1 MSTALLIIDMQN
13 DYFPGGAMALDD
25 IEKAAANT
33 QTLLHTFRY
42 RQAPV
47 IHVQHCSLRPGATFF
62 LPDTSGMKIHQ
73 SVAPAPG
80 EPVVQKNFPSS
91 FQQTSLAEIL
101 RDLSVHR
108 LIICG
113 AMTHMCI
120 DSTVRAAFELGFAC
134 TVATDGCATRAIP
147 GPDGN
152 LIPARQI
159 QDAFLAALGAV
170 FAQTK
175 TTSDIIANL

>member
-1 MSTALLIIDMQN
+1 MQN
-13 DYFPGGAMALDD
+13 DYFPGGSMALDN

-33 QTLLHTFRY
+33 QSLLKAFRK
-42 RQAPV
+42 RQTPV

-62 LPDTSGMKIHQ
+62 LPNTDGMKIHP

-80 EPVVQKNFPSS
+80 EPVVQKNFPNS
-91 FQQTSLAEIL
+91 FQQTFLAETL
-101 RDLSVHR
+101 HDLSVHN

-134 TVATDGCATRAIP
+134 TVATDGCATRNLA
-147 GPDGN
+147 GPDGSI
-152 LIPARQI
+152 IPAGQI
-159 QDAFLAALGAV
+159 QDAFLAALATV
-170 FAQTK
+170 FAKTQ